1 MIMQIEQVSNLL
13 TKEGVTVIG
22 VLLAAISLLI
32 WDKVRH
38 EKKYEILLNKYEKEQ
53 DENKKILIEL
63 VTKSILAT
71 EQNTQAINTIKDVY
85 SKKT

>member
-13 TKEGVTVIG
+13 TKEAVTVIG